1 MAELKYKRLTRDRA
15 PWRFTALT
23 ITQTCSS
30 LWLGD
35 DHILFVE
42 SSGFT
47 ETYKRFYF
55 RDIQAITMRQ
65 TAKRGVWNWFL
76 SVGVVMCLIFC
87 DFKSLFAGDPGVGT
101 MVLLLFA
108 ALFGVPLLINSLLG
122 STCACQLRTAVQ
134 TEDLPSLCRVRQTRK
149 LLHKIRPLIAAAQGQ
164 LTAEEVSAQMQE
176 TLAAGA
182 GQPTASAPP
191 AGPVPPVLS

>member
-1 MAELKYKRLTRDRA
+1 MAELKYKRLTRDHA

-23 ITQTCSS
+23 ITQTRSS

-55 RDIQAITMRQ
+55 RDIQAITIRR
-65 TAKRGVWNWFL
+65 TARRGVWNWFL
-76 SVGVVMCLIFC
+76 SVGVVLCLIFC

-101 MVLLLFA
+101 VVLLCFA
-108 ALFGVPLLINSLLG
+108 ALFGIPLLINSLLG
-122 STCACQLRTAVQ
+122 GTCACQLRTAVQ
-134 TEDLPSLCRVRQTRK
+134 TEDLPSLCRLRQTRK
-149 LLHKIRPLIAAAQGQ
+149 VLGKIRPLIAAAQGR

-176 TLAAGA
+176 MVATTA
-182 GQPTASAPP
+182 GQPPAASPP
-191 AGPVPPVLS
+191 GEPVPPVLS